1 MTADKKRATAL
12 TFLSVLT
19 RPDPGTV
26 KSVTTEDFIWSFPG
40 ASPISGEAHGVEGVI
55 KRAQTIAAYGVKV
68 ETIGTVYGS
77 SGVGVIL
84 HNTGN
89 KNGRN
94 LDEQV
99 VAVFAFRGDKLSRLD
114 THLSDVAMAEAFF
127 G

>member
-1 MTADKKRATAL
+1 MTTDEKQQLAL
-12 TFLSVLT
+12 TFLSVLSH
-19 RPDPGTV
+19 PDAAIV
-26 KSVTTEDFIWSFPG
+26 RSVTVEDFVWSFPG
-40 ASPISGEAHGVEGVI
+40 ASKISGEARGVDGVM
-55 KRAQTIAAYGVKV
+55 KRAQTIASYGVKV
-68 ETIGTVYGS
+68 EIVCTVYAY

-89 KNGRN
+89 KNDRI

-99 VAVFAFRGDKLSRLD
+99 VAVFAFRDGKLSRLD

>member
-1 MTADKKRATAL
+1 MTAEKNQQLAL
-12 TFLSVLT
+12 TFLSVLSH
-19 RPDPGTV
+19 PDAEMV
-26 KSVTTEDFIWSFPG
+26 RSVTVEDFVWSFPG
-40 ASPISGEAHGVEGVI
+40 ASQISGEAHGVDGVM
-55 KRAQTIAAYGVKV
+55 KRAQTIASYGVKV
-68 ETIGTVYGS
+68 ETIRTVYGL

-89 KNGRN
+89 KNGRI